1 MSTELKDR
9 LARRVREL
17 RYSVIREMMQRA
29 AETPDVVSL
38 SIGEPDFITPAAVT
52 RAALADALQ
61 GHTHYTASQGDPEL
75 RAAISADIKAHQGL
89 SVPAERVLVTHGGMG
104 GLTAALRTLLEEGDE
119 VLLPE
124 PHFPDYL
131 AHIAF
136 AGGRPVHVPT
146 RFTDGF
152 VPRPE
157 AIAAAVTGRSKV
169 LILNSPCNP
178 TGAVIPGAVL
188 DEIAR
193 VAVAADLFVISDE
206 VYDRLIYDVPF
217 ESIVTRPGMAERTV
231 VIKSFSKSCAMTGW
245 RVGYAFGPGY
255 LMEQMLK
262 VVNYSTSCASSVGQR
277 AALAALRADP
287 APFAAMAEAFKER
300 VDYLYAR
307 LSAMPGVR
315 VSRPRGAFY
324 IFPDFS
330 AFGRDSRAL
339 AFELVDKA
347 RVATV
352 PGYAFGP
359 SGESCLRLA
368 ATVDITRLAT
378 AMDRVAAFLASRQA

>member
-1 MSTELKDR
+1 MKDAMKDR
-9 LARRVREL
+9 LSRRVREL

-29 AETPDVVSL
+29 NETPDVISL
-38 SIGEPDFITPAAVT
+38 SIGEPDFVTPEAVT
-52 RAALADALQ
+52 RAAMADALA

-89 SVPAERVLVTHGGMG
+89 DIPAGRILVTHGGMG

-146 RFTDGF
+146 RFTDSF

-157 AIAAAVTGRSKV
+157 AIAAAVGPKAKV

-178 TGAVIPGAVL
+178 TGAVIPGPTL
-188 DEIAR
+188 DEIAK

-206 VYDRLIYDVPF
+206 VYDRLVYGAPF
-217 ESIVTRPGMAERTV
+217 ESIATRPGMAERTV
-231 VIKSFSKSCAMTGW
+231 VIKSFSKWCAMTGW

-255 LMEQMLK
+255 FMEQMLK

-277 AALAALRADP
+277 AALAALRCDP
-287 APFAAMAEAFKER
+287 APFAAMGKAFEER
-300 VDYLYAR
+300 VDYLYER
-307 LSAMPGVR
+307 LAAMPGVR

-330 AFGRDSRAL
+330 AFGRDCRAL
-339 AFELVDKA
+339 AFELVDTA

-359 SGESCLRLA
+359 SGQGCLRLA
-368 ATVDITRLAT
+368 ATVDKARLAT
-378 AMDRVAAFLASRQA
+378 AMDRLQAFLAAKRA